1 MTEGCGVESH
11 AKALSSKERRSVLTS
26 TMSTIYQTYPALA
39 SLERSP
45 FSAILGLKVESATAG
60 AAVVRMPFALRL
72 LNDGG
77 PEVPIHGGAIASLA
91 DFAACAAIWT
101 MPETQRSATISITVN
116 YTAPGIQ
123 SDLVARARV
132 RSKGKRVASI
142 AVEIHDQAGGLVA
155 DALVTYKIA

>member
-1 MTEGCGVESH
+1 MAT
-11 AKALSSKERRSVLTS
+11 AQQRF
-26 TMSTIYQTYPALA
+26 PALVT
-39 SLERSP
+39 LEQAP
-45 FSAILGLKVESATAG
+45 FSAVLGIKVESASVG
-60 AAVVRMPFALRL
+60 EVVARMPFDPRL
-72 LNDGG
+72 LNYG
-77 PEVPIHGGAIASLA
+77 PSDVPIHGGAIASLA

-101 MPETQRSATISITVN
+101 MPETQRSATISLTVN

-142 AVEIHDQAGGLVA
+142 VVEIHDRAGALVA

>member
-1 MTEGCGVESH
+1 MT
-11 AKALSSKERRSVLTS
+11 
-26 TMSTIYQTYPALA
+26 TIKQNYPALA

-45 FSAILGLKVESATAG
+45 FSAILGLKVESAEAG
-60 AAVVRMPFALRL
+60 AAVVRMPFDLRL

-77 PEVPIHGGAIASLA
+77 SDVPIHGGAIASLA
-91 DFAACAAIWT
+91 DFAACAAVWT
-101 MPETQRSATISITVN
+101 MPETQRSATISMTVN
-116 YTAPGIQ
+116 YTAPGIR

-142 AVEIHDQAGGLVA
+142 NVEIHDQAGVLVA

>member
-1 MTEGCGVESH
+1 
-11 AKALSSKERRSVLTS
+11 
-26 TMSTIYQTYPALA
+26 MSTIHQTYPAIA

-45 FSAILGLKVESATAG
+45 FSMILGLKVESAAEG
-60 AAVVRMPFALRL
+60 EALVRMPFDLRL

-77 PEVPIHGGAIASLA
+77 PDVPIHGGAIASLA

-101 MPETQRSATISITVN
+101 LPETQRSATISMTVN

-123 SDLVARARV
+123 SDLLAQARV

-142 AVEIHDQAGGLVA
+142 NVEIHDRRGTLVA

>member
-1 MTEGCGVESH
+1 MEGKFELASPMT
-11 AKALSSKERRSVLTS
+11 
-26 TMSTIYQTYPALA
+26 TIHQTYPALA

-45 FSAILGLKVESATAG
+45 FSAILGLKVESAGDG
-60 AAVVRMPFALRL
+60 AAVVRMPFDLRL

-77 PEVPIHGGAIASLA
+77 PDVPIHGGAIASLA
-91 DFAACAAIWT
+91 DFAACAAVWT

-123 SDLVARARV
+123 SDLVAHARV

-142 AVEIHDQAGGLVA
+142 NVEIHDRAGALVA

>member
-1 MTEGCGVESH
+1 M
-11 AKALSSKERRSVLTS
+11 ERRFGLAAQMT
-26 TMSTIYQTYPALA
+26 TIHQTYPAIA

-45 FSAILGLKVESATAG
+45 FSMILGLKVESAAAG
-60 AAVVRMPFALRL
+60 AAVVRMPFDLRL

-91 DFAACAAIWT
+91 DFAACAAVWT
-101 MPETQRSATISITVN
+101 MPETQRSATISMTVN

-142 AVEIHDQAGGLVA
+142 VVEIHDQAGALVA

>member
-1 MTEGCGVESH
+1 
-11 AKALSSKERRSVLTS
+11 
-26 TMSTIYQTYPALA
+26 MSTIHQTYPAIA

-45 FSAILGLKVESATAG
+45 FSMILGLKVESASVG
-60 AAVVRMPFALRL
+60 VAVVRMPFDPRL

-77 PEVPIHGGAIASLA
+77 PDVPIHGGAIASLA

-101 MPETQRSATISITVN
+101 LPETQRSATISMTVN

-123 SDLVARARV
+123 SDLLAQARV

-142 AVEIHDQAGGLVA
+142 TVEIHDRRGTLVA